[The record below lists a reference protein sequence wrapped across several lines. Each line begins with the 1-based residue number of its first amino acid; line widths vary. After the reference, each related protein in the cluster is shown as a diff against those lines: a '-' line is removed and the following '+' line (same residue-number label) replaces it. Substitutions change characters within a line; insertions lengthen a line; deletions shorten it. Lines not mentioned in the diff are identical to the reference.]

1 MICNL
6 MKIICADDGHYPHMK
21 KCLRPHQHLV
31 RPILNSFEFFLV
43 LSETK
48 VLIWRVRILKYM
60 RCS

>member
-31 RPILNSFEFFLV
+31 RPILNSYEWYISVFRNKSLNLHIKDIEL
-43 LSETK
+43 
-48 VLIWRVRILKYM
+48 YAM
-60 RCS
+60 